1 MYEFG
6 VKLSKILEKPSQVAV
21 ICLLFLLM
29 ALVLDGSL
37 WQLYQID
44 KSKELLLFNIQEEN
58 KKISKIKHQ
67 LEQLKNPAY
76 IEKQARERLEFLEKG
91 DLLFVFSED

>member
-1 MYEFG
+1 MNEFG
-6 VKLSKILEKPSQVAV
+6 VKLSVLLEKPSRVAAF
-21 ICLLFLLM
+21 CLLLLFS
-29 ALVLDGSL
+29 ALAFDNSL
-37 WQLYQID
+37 WRLYQIH
-44 KSKELLLFNIQEEN
+44 KSKEILLAKIHEEN
-58 KKISKIKHQ
+58 QKIFKIKQQ